1 MSTFIFGLLVNSSIN
16 MSLKLAPGAG
26 ETAQWVSARCADR
39 RPDLQS
45 VTPVNVGG
53 RDPAAQHWEVEEQ
66 AGPGTCWAAIL
77 AKQPAPGPRSKP
89 VSGHKAESH
98 SRRETASSGLCM
110 HTPQTHLSSNV
121 MFYVTFILPQSN
133 KILKK
138 KKSHHYYLI
147 FKSSSPPPS
156 RQGLILEPKLAG
168 TYYAAQAGFQ
178 LE

>member
-1 MSTFIFGLLVNSSIN
+1 

-26 ETAQWVSARCADR
+26 ETAQWVSARCVDR

-98 SRRETASSGLCM
+98 SKRATASSGLCM

-138 KKSHHYYLI
+138 KKVTSLLSNFQIKFTPSLSTGSHSRTQTSWNLLCSPGW
-147 FKSSSPPPS
+147 FPTRVTPPLSSES
-156 RQGLILEPKLAG
+156 
-168 TYYAAQAGFQ
+168 
-178 LE
+178 